1 MRTCSTICSGLRAC
15 GAISATASR
24 IRLRLRMETRSASR
38 SFRVASSAGL
48 RDLRR
53 THVVEQPLVLGLE
66 PIEQRA
72 HVLVRQ
78 ELREVIVD
86 DLAQMGEQHRDRIDR
101 LEAFA
106 PGVLDEGLGNRDRP
120 YAEGGF
126 AHFVAGQIGTR
137 SVADD
142 DEVVLDPQFLG
153 RDRGAVN
160 LDLVGLRRRL
170 DVVGET
176 DLRNDEAVLAGE
188 LAPHLGDAGA
198 DLVARRAAARR

>member
-1 MRTCSTICSGLRAC
+1 MRRDFRHRLQDQTEIADGDAL
-15 GAISATASR
+15 GEQKFQSR
-24 IRLRLRMETRSASR
+24 EQC
-38 SFRVASSAGL
+38 GL

-53 THVVEQPLVLGLE
+53 TYVVEQPLVLGLE

-78 ELREVIVD
+78 ELRKVIVD

-126 AHFVAGQIGTR
+126 AHFVARQIGPGA
-137 SVADD
+137 VADD
-142 DEVVLDPQFLG
+142 DEMVPDPQFM
-153 RDRGAVN
+153 RCDRRAVN

-176 DLRNDEAVLAGE
+176 DLRNDEAVLASE
-188 LAPHLGDAGA
+188 LAPHLGDAGSRSRRA
-198 DLVARRAAARR
+198 RAVARH